1 MRARIGALPSR
12 RLGASLIGLAVS
24 AAALAACLQAVNTSA
39 VLRQLGSAQV
49 GPLIALLALLAVQ
62 TGVRAVRWGFLLP
75 LKDGARI
82 PARRTLPPLLVGY
95 LGNAVLPARLGEPTR
110 ALLVARRE
118 NVPGALV
125 FGSVV
130 FERIIDMAVLA
141 LVMLPAAWMADAPR
155 WIVEIAV
162 VAAIVAGAVLVVL
175 VFVGISAPERWLAR
189 AATRLGHGR
198 AASMASLAASR
209 LAEFASGA
217 GAAERRPVLAIAS
230 ILTAFAWL
238 IDASLVWLAAISLG
252 IPLGLADALV
262 ICGVA
267 VLGTAIPSAPGYIG
281 TYELAASAAA
291 VALGIAPESALA
303 VAIVV
308 HAMTLLPIALAG
320 VAALLLIQREA
331 LPGRPGA
338 RDVPAPVAGHP
349 S

>member
-1 MRARIGALPSR
+1 MSARIGALPPR
-12 RLGASLIGLAVS
+12 RLAALVVGLVISAVALAV
-24 AAALAACLQAVNTSA
+24 CLQAVDPPE
-39 VLRQLGSAQV
+39 VLRRLGTAQA

-62 TGVRAVRWGFLLP
+62 TWVRAVRWGFLLP
-75 LKDGARI
+75 MKDGARI

-118 NVPGALV
+118 NVPGALA

-130 FERIIDMAVLA
+130 LERIIDMAVLA
-141 LVMLPAAWMADAPR
+141 LVMLPAAWLAGAPR

-162 VAAIVAGAVLVVL
+162 IAAIGAGAVLVVL
-175 VFVGISAPERWLAR
+175 VFVGLAAPGRWLDR
-189 AATRLGHGR
+189 AGAHLGHGR
-198 AASMASLAASR
+198 AASLASLAAAR

-217 GAAERRPVLAIAS
+217 GAAGRRPALAVAAL
-230 ILTAFAWL
+230 LTALAWL
-238 IDASLVWLAAISLG
+238 MDASLVWLAAASLG

-267 VLGTAIPSAPGYIG
+267 VLGTAIPSAPGYVG

-303 VAIVV
+303 LAIVV
-308 HAMTLLPIALAG
+308 HAMTLLPIALSG
-320 VAALLLIQREA
+320 VVAFLLIQREVVQGSPTA
-331 LPGRPGA
+331 SEVVA
-338 RDVPAPVAGHP
+338 PAAGHP